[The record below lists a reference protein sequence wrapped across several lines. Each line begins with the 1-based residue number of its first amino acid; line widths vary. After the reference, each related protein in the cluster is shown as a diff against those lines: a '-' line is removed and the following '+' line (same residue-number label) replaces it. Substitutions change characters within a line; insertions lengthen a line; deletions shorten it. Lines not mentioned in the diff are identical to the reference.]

1 MLLEVALNGSRTRA
15 EHPAIPLVPTEHAR
29 EAAAAVAAG
38 AGAIHVHVRDA
49 IGLESLAPADVADTL
64 HALRAT
70 CPGVPVGVST
80 GAWIVPDVSQRL
92 ALIGAWTEI
101 PDFASVNLHEAGAIE
116 VIRALLD
123 RAIGV
128 EAGVWNVSAAKRLLR
143 SGLADRCLRVLIEA
157 GEDPGDPR
165 ANLER
170 IETVLGRLDRPRLL
184 HGRDASAWDL
194 VALAARRGYDAR
206 IGFEDIV
213 TLPDG
218 TLAESNTALV
228 AAARRLIAE
237 AGSTGSR
244 GAHEL
249 RRPRARGASR

>member
-1 MLLEVALNGSRTRA
+1 MLLEVALNGSRSRT

-49 IGLESLAPADVADTL
+49 IGRESLAAADVADTL
-64 HALRAT
+64 RALHAA

-92 ALIGAWTEI
+92 AVIRTWSAT
-101 PDFASVNLHEAGAIE
+101 PDFASVNLHEAGAID
-116 VIRALLD
+116 VIRVLLD

-128 EAGVWNVSAAKRLLR
+128 EAGVWNASAAKLLLK
-143 SGLADRCLRVLIEA
+143 SGLGDRCLRILIEA
-157 GEDPGDPR
+157 GEEPGDPR

-170 IETVLGRLDRPRLL
+170 IETVLGDLDRPRLL
-184 HGRDASAWDL
+184 HGLDASAWDL

-206 IGFEDIV
+206 IGFEDTV
-213 TLPDG
+213 ALPDG
-218 TLAESNTALV
+218 ALAESNAALV

-237 AGSTGSR
+237 ADSTSSP
-244 GAHEL
+244 GAGEI
-249 RRPRARGASR
+249 RRARGVSR